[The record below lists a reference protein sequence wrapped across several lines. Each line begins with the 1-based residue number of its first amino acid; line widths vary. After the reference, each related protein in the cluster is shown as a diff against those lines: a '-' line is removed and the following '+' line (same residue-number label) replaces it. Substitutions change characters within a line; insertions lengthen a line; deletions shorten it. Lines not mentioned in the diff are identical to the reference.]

1 MEISSF
7 CNICAAVWLYLSV
20 IALRKGYL
28 LLTLGDYY
36 LPLRLL
42 EEVGVGGE
50 DGSLYKESVRGLGR
64 QVFDLY

>member
-1 MEISSF
+1 M
-7 CNICAAVWLYLSV
+7 VWLYLSA
-20 IALRKGYL
+20 IALRKGYI

-42 EEVGVGGE
+42 EEVGVGGKPAVF
-50 DGSLYKESVRGLGR
+50 SKESVRGLGR